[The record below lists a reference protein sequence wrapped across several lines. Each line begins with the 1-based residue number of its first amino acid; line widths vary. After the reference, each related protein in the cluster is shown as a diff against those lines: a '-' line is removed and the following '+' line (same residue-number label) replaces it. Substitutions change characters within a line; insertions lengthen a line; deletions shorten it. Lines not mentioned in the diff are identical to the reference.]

1 MKICV
6 KLLFFIS
13 LFIVSYVLVLIVLCK
28 WQYNGKQFLQQITN
42 YNVYAGGTGQ
52 TLRRFRDIDN
62 ATNIDILFLGS
73 SHTYRGFDPRI
84 FASHGYTSFNMGSTS
99 QTPLN
104 TYYLLNKYFKQLRPK
119 LVVLEV
125 YPLLLSKDGIESF
138 YDLVTNSPISYE
150 MAEMA
155 FALKNPHAIH
165 ILVKNGLERL
175 RTPLT
180 TINQKVIENEIYI
193 SGGYCETNVTKNK
206 SEFIKGSTEVAV
218 SETQLI
224 YLNKIINLL
233 NKTQAKLVIVTQ
245 PLPKEYCKTISNYND
260 VSNKISLLAKDK
272 QLLYIDYNNNKI
284 KFDSNT
290 DFYDKD
296 HLTSAGVKKYNEIL
310 INDLI
315 ANKLI
320 IEASSRL

>member
-1 MKICV
+1 VKNGV
-6 KLLFFIS
+6 KLLIFIC

-62 ATNIDILFLGS
+62 ASNIDILFLGS

-104 TYYLLNKYFKQLRPK
+104 TYYLLKKYFRQLHPK

-150 MAEMA
+150 MTEMA
-155 FALKNPHAIH
+155 LALKNPHAVH

-175 RTPLT
+175 RTPLL
-180 TINQKVIENEIYI
+180 TINQNEIPNENYI
-193 SGGYCETNVTKNK
+193 PGGYCETKLTKNK
-206 SEFIKGSTEVAV
+206 SEFLKERTTVAV
-218 SETQLI
+218 SETQLT
-224 YLNKIINLL
+224 YLIKIIHLL
-233 NKTQAKLVIVTQ
+233 DKSQIKLVIVTQ
-245 PLPKEYCKTISNYND
+245 PLPREYCETISNYND
-260 VSNKISLLAKDK
+260 ITNKISLLAKDH
-272 QLLYIDYNNNKI
+272 QVLYIDYNNKKVDFNT
-284 KFDSNT
+284 NT

-296 HLTSAGVKKYNEIL
+296 HLTSAGVIKYNKLL

-315 ANKLI
+315 ANNLI
-320 IEASSRL
+320 I